1 MTAPAVWR
9 AMNSL
14 LVLRGQVNLIA
25 PLRSKASDGLVG
37 DPAHQA
43 TNSDHNP
50 HNVPGVGPA
59 MVTALDL
66 THDPAHGFDSYAFAE
81 TLRRNRDRRIKYVIS
96 NRRIFSSYA
105 VGATPAWTWRTYSG
119 DDPHTGHVHVSVL
132 DNAASDTTDPWNLG
146 GFTMTD
152 PAPIWTEQ
160 YTAGFFIQALCQLQE
175 AVSIPKA
182 ASAHVGPSGYAGYTG
197 PMPIVTLLKGMEADI
212 KAIRDSLANSGG
224 GAGGGDDD
232 TDVLAKIEAV
242 QATVDGLVAGI
253 RANAAAVGQPGA
265 GN

>member
-1 MTAPAVWR
+1 MTAPAIWR
-9 AMNSL
+9 AMGSL

-25 PLRSKASDGLVG
+25 PNRLKGADGLVG
-37 DPAHQA
+37 DAAHAA

-50 HNVPGVGPA
+50 HYVPGVGSNI
-59 MVTALDL
+59 VTALDL

-81 TLRRNRDRRIKYVIS
+81 ALRRNRDRRIKYVIS
-96 NRRIFSSYA
+96 NHRIFSSYA
-105 VGATPAWTWRTYSG
+105 VGSTPAWTWRAYSG

-146 GFTMTD
+146 GFAMTD

-182 ASAHVGPSGYAGYTG
+182 SSAHVGPSGYAGYTG
-197 PMPIVTLLKGMEADI
+197 PMPIVTLLKKMAAEVTAI
-212 KAIRDSLANSGG
+212 KDSLASGG
-224 GAGGGDDD
+224 GGTGGDDD
-232 TDVLAKIEAV
+232 TDILAKLDAV
-242 QATVDGLVAGI
+242 ARDVDALISGVKAS
-253 RANAAAVGQPGA
+253 AAAVAA
-265 GN
+265 GESPTL